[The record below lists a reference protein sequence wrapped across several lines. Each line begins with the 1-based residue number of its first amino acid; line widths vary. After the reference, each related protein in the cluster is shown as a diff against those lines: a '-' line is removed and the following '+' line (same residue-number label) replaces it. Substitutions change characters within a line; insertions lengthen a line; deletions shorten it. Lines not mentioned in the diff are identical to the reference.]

1 MTQTVPVPYAIRH
14 LIQSNNQ
21 LLKQYQ
27 AELTAKVLE
36 ANEEMMKILNLN
48 PDDGWR
54 LDMDTMSYIKI
65 NTDDTSVSE

>member
-54 LDMDTMSYIKI
+54 LDMDTMSYVKI
-65 NTDDTSVSE
+65 DTDDTSVSE